1 MNCPVCN
8 KDTKVVDTR
17 LSSDG
22 MGIRRRRECM
32 ACEYRFSTV
41 EEVELMDLMVVKRDG
56 KREMYSRDKM
66 KRGVVRALEKRPYT
80 ELRLKK
86 LINRIERDI
95 QRKKVNELTSPEIG
109 DLVMNR
115 LRTFDKV
122 AYIRFASVYR
132 QFEDVRTFQRE
143 LNALMKKKSR
153 TEVTSK

>member
-1 MNCPVCN
+1 
-8 KDTKVVDTR
+8 
-17 LSSDG
+17 